1 MRLPDVEF
9 LINLG
14 DWPLVRKSDEDIA
27 RDVPMLSWCKT
38 NDTNDI
44 LLPTYELTEASTE
57 CMGRYNA
64 FTNLFRTKKRVFL
77 FFFKIGKSWTCCPLK
92 ARPTFPGTRGKTR
105 LSSRAG
111 RHIFPYKHLVFRNC
125 IFLKIIRDSSRE
137 RLKLA
142 RLAKS
147 HPHLIEGG
155 ITRYFFFRDEEDR

>member
-57 CMGRYNA
+57 CMGRYNG
-64 FTNLFRTKKRVFL
+64 FTNLFRTKKRVFC
-77 FFFKIGKSWTCCPLK
+77 FSLK
-92 ARPTFPGTRGKTR
+92 
-105 LSSRAG
+105 
-111 RHIFPYKHLVFRNC
+111 
-125 IFLKIIRDSSRE
+125 
-137 RLKLA
+137 
-142 RLAKS
+142 
-147 HPHLIEGG
+147 
-155 ITRYFFFRDEEDR
+155 